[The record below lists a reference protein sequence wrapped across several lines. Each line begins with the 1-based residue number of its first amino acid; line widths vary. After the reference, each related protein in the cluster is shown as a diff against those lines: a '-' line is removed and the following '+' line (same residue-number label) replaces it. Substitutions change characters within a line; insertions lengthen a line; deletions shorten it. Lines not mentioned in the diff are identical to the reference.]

1 MRACV
6 EWKKPFKSLAQ
17 QTTPFAAPRVLRLCY
32 CVVRACVERKK
43 KNYSNPLLSKL
54 RDFPRRVVCSGVFVI
69 RTCVCCP
76 NTKIL
81 RESVR
86 CPVCSLS
93 ELFVNRSPTVFGL
106 TVLALHDVNFW
117 TMNRGVWI
125 TNSFSPNTKRTQMK
139 STTRQI
145 FNVNY
150 ERKYASKPVQTQTL
164 FKLYY
169 FTKTYIISF
178 TNIYQLRFREIKFIS
193 SVACT

>member
-1 MRACV
+1 MNWWR
-6 EWKKPFKSLAQ
+6 K
-17 QTTPFAAPRVLRLCY
+17 TTKYSIQSGCSAFWLRFQ
-32 CVVRACVERKK
+32 RWAFRKW
-43 KNYSNPLLSKL
+43 
-54 RDFPRRVVCSGVFVI
+54 
-69 RTCVCCP
+69 
-76 NTKIL
+76 
-81 RESVR
+81 
-86 CPVCSLS
+86 
-93 ELFVNRSPTVFGL
+93 NRSASRWIAIFGL

-150 ERKYASKPVQTQTL
+150 EIKYASKPVQTQTS

-169 FTKTYIISF
+169 FTKTDIISF

-193 SVACT
+193 SVAWT